1 MLLDIECP
9 KGELSL
15 LVQRKRPIRP
25 ARPKLSEPELY
36 RRMLFYA
43 SLLGGVSALLLA
55 VAFLLAVLG
64 AYVILVWPLTFWD
77 LANVGREELGSW
89 TWVLV
94 AATFGG
100 GALGGYCYFSGFSF
114 APRPKAKIAARAVR
128 AVR

>member
-1 MLLDIECP
+1 
-9 KGELSL
+9 LSP

-25 ARPKLSEPELY
+25 ARPTISDSELY

-43 SLLGGVSALLLA
+43 SLLGGISALLLA
-55 VAFLLAVLG
+55 VASLMAVLS

-77 LANVGREELGSW
+77 LANLGLEELGLW

-94 AATFGG
+94 AATFVG

-114 APRPKAKIAARAVR
+114 ASKPKAKITARPLR
-128 AVR
+128 AMR